1 MIKVNVEVNSKSW
14 HKKIQNPKKYFG
26 KKLKKISKI
35 VKFFNGK
42 NITFTILLTS
52 SLNMKKLNKKFR
64 NQNKSTDVLSFPFL
78 SSSNLK
84 FTKQK
89 KFYIG
94 DVATS
99 YEIISSRSKKNNFF
113 LEFDKAWIHGLLHL
127 IGYNHINNK
136 DYFKTEMLDTLILGL
151 KCCQEDVIITYSDII
166 YDHKVIKQ
174 IYNFRIAVMSLIR
187 GILCHSS
194 NNVKDKIYHYGNALL
209 YLGRFVANI
218 NVKWAERLTA
228 LANVK

>member
-14 HKKIQNPKKYFG
+14 HRKIKNPKKYFS

-35 VKFFNGK
+35 VKFFKEK

-64 NQNKSTDVLSFPFL
+64 NHNKSTDVLSFPFL
-78 SSSNLK
+78 SSNDMK

-99 YEIISSRSKKNNFF
+99 YEIISSRSKKNNFL
-113 LEFDKAWIHGLLHL
+113 LEFDKAWVHGLLHL
-127 IGYNHINNK
+127 IGYNHIKNK
-136 DYFKTEMLDTLILGL
+136 DYFKMSKIEKRILN
-151 KCCQEDVIITYSDII
+151 S
-166 YDHKVIKQ
+166 
-174 IYNFRIAVMSLIR
+174 
-187 GILCHSS
+187 
-194 NNVKDKIYHYGNALL
+194 
-209 YLGRFVANI
+209 I
-218 NVKWAERLTA
+218 N
-228 LANVK
+228 